1 LAIQYCDLYC
11 ILNEQNMIVSEL
23 WDEQNLRCTFPR
35 RVDLRTYNIWEEVV
49 SIASTVSLIEDDDE
63 MV

>member
-1 LAIQYCDLYC
+1 
-11 ILNEQNMIVSEL
+11 MIVSEL